1 MLLLGEKLDLH
12 LDKQFPEVM
21 VFDLN
26 VSELWNLFEEGE
38 PRLLLLLLPLVWVD
52 RIKIYYGFNLSA

>member
-1 MLLLGEKLDLH
+1 
-12 LDKQFPEVM
+12 M